1 MSKKVEERGNVIL
14 ITIDSLRDDHLS
26 CYGYE
31 KETSPNIDKL
41 AERGILFKQA
51 ISNGGHT
58 RNAFPALFTS
68 TYFFSYK
75 FLKKTKE
82 GFTIH
87 LFDDR
92 PYLPEILKRNG
103 YKTAGFHSNP
113 FLTNRYGY
121 GRGFDVLYDPLEK
134 KNDTGKGNYI
144 KSFVRNHL
152 EPNGLPF
159 RLLKLIH
166 NRLTSKDA
174 EPPFTRGEEITK
186 NALFWISNNKN
197 SPFFVWVHYMDV
209 HHPYLP
215 PKKHLMKFSDNVIP
229 AREARTLHTKMLKN
243 PDSISNTDIKKLI
256 DLYDGS
262 INYADYCIGNFLSTI
277 EDMNVLDNSLIILT
291 ADHGDAFGEH
301 GEFGHG
307 ERKANLYDEIIHI
320 PLIIQTLKVKENTIV
335 ERQADLLDIAP
346 TILDFL
352 SIQKP
357 SEMEGNSL
365 LGTLIG
371 KYKKQAIFSE
381 SLDLRGG
388 GSAYLDEKHFGG
400 GYKNEFNLIKRK
412 GTISC
417 RTENWKYIHSVN
429 VPCELYNLQ
438 TDPKEKKNIIDEQVE
453 KAEEFKSKI
462 LQHIAMDEKIMEKLK
477 ERSKIKNKIKELKDR
492 RRI

>member
-1 MSKKVEERGNVIL
+1 MNMNKDNIKNVIL
-14 ITIDSLRDDHLS
+14 ITIDSLRAGHLS

-41 AERGILFKQA
+41 AEKGILFKQA

-58 RNAFPALFTS
+58 RIAFPALFTS
-68 TYFFSYK
+68 TYFFSGW
-75 FLKKTKE
+75 FLEKTNE
-82 GFTIH
+82 GFTIR

-121 GRGFDVLYDPLEK
+121 GRGFDVLSDPLEK

-174 EPPFTRGEEITK
+174 EPPFARGEAITK
-186 NALFWISNNKN
+186 NALSWISNNKN

-215 PKKHLMKFSDNVIP
+215 PKKHLMKFSDKIIP

-243 PDSISNTDIKKLI
+243 PDSLSNTDIKKLI
-256 DLYDGS
+256 NLYNGS
-262 INYADYCIGNFLSTI
+262 INYADYWIGKFLSTI

-301 GEFGHG
+301 GGFGHG
-307 ERKANLYDEIIHI
+307 EGGANLYDEIIRI
-320 PLIIQTLKVKENTIV
+320 PFIISAPNVKEGEIYDQV
-335 ERQADLLDIAP
+335 SLLDIPP
-346 TILDFL
+346 TVLDFL

-357 SEMEGNSL
+357 SGMCGESL
-365 LGTLIG
+365 LSPTPKKKNGVFAETLSIGAQAYIDTKLIG
-371 KYKKQAIFSE
+371 STTNEE
-381 SLDLRGG
+381 S
-388 GSAYLDEKHFGG
+388 
-400 GYKNEFNLIKRK
+400 NLIRRS
-412 GTISC
+412 GVIAYI
-417 RTENWKYIHSVN
+417 TENWKYIYKGN
-429 VPCELYNLQ
+429 ANDELYNLK
-438 TDPKEKKNIIDEQVE
+438 TDPKETKNIVDEQIE
-453 KAEEFKSKI
+453 KAEEFKSRI
-462 LQHIAMDEKIMEKLK
+462 LQHIAIEEKIMEKLD
-477 ERSKIKNKIKELKDR
+477 ERNIIKNKIKELKVR
-492 RRI
+492 GRI